1 MIMEKATNIKEIINV
16 FSPMPLKEE
25 EDLKK
30 FRIDTIQYR
39 TGNPK
44 ESPISD
50 IFDTCT
56 SPNMQSSCIL
66 MGHRGCGK
74 STELN
79 HLLQIFK
86 ENGYTALSIDC
97 TAESNILTIDYY
109 DLMLLITESL
119 LKIAEQKNIS
129 LNGNLIESVL
139 NFFKE
144 TINETTKE
152 EMDTTSSGIGLGFKI
167 PILSDILNIFANIK
181 NEYRYNTGKRETIKE
196 IINQKSSVW
205 LENIT
210 EISNHIINVLHFKKP
225 VLIFEGLDKIEDE
238 DRAFRIFSNNTLSKL
253 NFPVIYTFPI
263 SLRYSSKFQDIVN
276 IFGANIF
283 TLPMIKITNKED
295 NTPYMD
301 GINILKEI
309 IYRRADESLF
319 EAGAIDLLISKTGGT
334 IRDVFNCIVL
344 AARYARRGV
353 NQLIILKE
361 DIELALTELKSQ
373 LRTGLITSD
382 YAKLWEIHLNKED
395 NKDEN
400 LMLNYLRRHFVLEYN
415 GDGWCDVHP
424 LILDF
429 IKERLKARPEL
440 MNTNNE

>member
-1 MIMEKATNIKEIINV
+1 MEKATKIKEIIDV
-16 FSPMPLKEE
+16 FSTMPLKEE
-25 EDLKK
+25 EDLNK

-44 ESPISD
+44 KSPISD
-50 IFDTCT
+50 IFESCT

-79 HLLQIFK
+79 YLLQIFK
-86 ENGYTALSIDC
+86 EEGYTALSIDC
-97 TAESNILTIDYY
+97 TIESDLLNIDYH
-109 DLMLLITESL
+109 DIMLLITESL
-119 LKIAEQKNIS
+119 LKIAEQKYIS
-129 LNGNLIESVL
+129 LNENLMESVL

-144 TINETTKE
+144 TINETTKDE
-152 EMDTTSSGIGLGFKI
+152 SDTTSSGIGLGVKI
-167 PILSDILNIFANIK
+167 PILSDILDIFANIK
-181 NEYRYNTGKRETIKE
+181 KEYRHNIGKRETIKE

-210 EISNHIINVLHFKKP
+210 EISSHIISALGFKKP
-225 VLIFEGLDKIEDE
+225 ILIFEGLDKLENED
-238 DRAFRIFSNNTLSKL
+238 DRAFRIFSNSTLSKL

-295 NTPYMD
+295 NTPYID

-309 IYRRADESLF
+309 IYKRADESLF
-319 EAGAIDLLISKTGGT
+319 EDGATDLLIRKTGGT
-334 IRDVFNCIVL
+334 IRDVFTCIVL
-344 AARYARRGV
+344 AARYARRGD
-353 NQLIILKE
+353 QSIILKE
-361 DIELALTELKSQ
+361 DIELSLMELKTQ
-373 LRTGLITSD
+373 LKTPLITGD

-395 NKDEN
+395 NEDKS
-400 LMLNYLRRHFVLEYN
+400 LMLNYLRHHFVLEYN
-415 GDGWCDVHP
+415 GYGWCDVHP

-429 IKERLKARPEL
+429 IKERLKARPKL
-440 MNTNNE
+440 MKNKR

>member
-1 MIMEKATNIKEIINV
+1 MEKATDIKDIIDV
-16 FSPMPLKEE
+16 FSTMPLKDE
-25 EDLKK
+25 EDLKR

-44 ESPISD
+44 KSPISD
-50 IFDTCT
+50 IFAACT
-56 SPNMQSSCIL
+56 APNMQSSCIL

-86 ENGYTALSIDC
+86 EEGYSALSIDC
-97 TAESNILTIDYY
+97 TAESNLLTIDYY
-109 DLMLLITESL
+109 DIMLLITESL

-129 LNGNLIESVL
+129 LHENLIESVL

-144 TINETTKE
+144 TINETTTE
-152 EMDTTSSGIGLGFKI
+152 ENDTTNSGIGAGFKI
-167 PILSDILNIFANIK
+167 PILSDIINIFGTIK
-181 NEYRYNTGKRETIKE
+181 KEYRHNIGKRETIKE

-210 EISNHIINVLHFKKP
+210 EISNHIISALDFKKP
-225 VLIFEGLDKIEDE
+225 VLIFEGLDKIEGDE
-238 DRAFRIFSNNTLSKL
+238 DRTFRIFSNDTLSKL
-253 NFPVIYTFPI
+253 NFPIIYTFPI

-283 TLPMIKITNKED
+283 PLPMIKITNKED
-295 NTPYMD
+295 NTPYID

-319 EAGAIDLLISKTGGT
+319 ETGAIDLLISKTGGT
-334 IRDVFNCIVL
+334 IRDVFTCLVL

-353 NQLIILKE
+353 NQSIILKE
-361 DIELALTELKSQ
+361 DIDLALTELKSQ
-373 LRTGLITSD
+373 LRTGLYTSD

-400 LMLNYLRRHFVLEYN
+400 LMLNYLRRHLVLEYN

-429 IKERLKARPEL
+429 IKERLEARPEL
-440 MNTNNE
+440 MNSNNE